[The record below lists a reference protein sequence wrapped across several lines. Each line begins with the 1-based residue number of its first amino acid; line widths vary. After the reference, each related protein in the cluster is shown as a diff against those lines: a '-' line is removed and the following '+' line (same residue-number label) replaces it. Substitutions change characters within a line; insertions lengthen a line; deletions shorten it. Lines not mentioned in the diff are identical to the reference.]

1 MLCKLHIIIEITHNG
16 PEFSCVHPG
25 YLFNMS
31 YVKYEIAHGMSSEVG
46 MGLVIIK
53 GKEITLGKDQDGG
66 VGGRG
71 AHLPPTNTSK
81 IYLHMEKFLL
91 KTNGN

>member
-1 MLCKLHIIIEITHNG
+1 MH
-16 PEFSCVHPG
+16 SG

-31 YVKYEIAHGMSSEVG
+31 YVKYEIVHGMSSEVG

-66 VGGRG
+66 GRGCG

-81 IYLHMEKFLL
+81 INLHIQQLSQ
-91 KTNGN
+91 KTRGRRSLI